1 MPNGPL
7 RLALATAIG
16 AVAAAC
22 VLFALA
28 PSHPARAANFDRYV
42 AVGGRDDTDCS
53 DASLPCLTPQY
64 AINEASPGDVIKIA
78 AGVYVSVTTHAFTT
92 TGAYSFTQIA
102 FISKTL
108 TLSGGYTVTD
118 NWAAANPAANPTV
131 FNAGGAGRGVTVF
144 GSGTEVVTVTGLTL
158 TGGDYTGLG
167 NPSGVSFRNCR
178 GNSVDCG
185 GGFYAARVRLYASH
199 LTVTGN
205 IASRTNLASYGG
217 GLAIEET
224 LDGTALEAITVTHNL
239 VGSILTYGGGLALY
253 ATGSITVTDGWFQGN
268 SAALGGGGISIVNPT
283 GQIRVLDTTLQQN
296 AALQAAAVYVEY
308 QTDSTVE
315 LAQMQ
320 LISNATSAGD
330 VIALEVYGAGL
341 NRLALNNILIAG
353 TSVTFTV
360 PSRGL
365 IRGEVGYAPDAKL
378 LVDATHITA
387 AANEGITLL
396 EMQAVTTGVT
406 STLSSG
412 VFTAALTNTIVSGL
426 PALFLPVEMEPSHIT
441 ITATRTLT
449 EGVPAVSTGL
459 VGTPA
464 ITLVETVAGQ
474 PRLGADYRPRAFSAA
489 IDAARDV
496 GTTVDASGA
505 ARDARPDIGALEAA
519 PGTMTRV
526 YVPSLLK

>member
-1 MPNGPL
+1 MLNGPL
-7 RLALATAIG
+7 RLAAATALG

-28 PSHPARAANFDRYV
+28 PSHLARAANFDRYV

-53 DASLPCLTPQY
+53 DSSLPCLTPQY

-78 AGVYVSVTTHAFTT
+78 AGVYTSVSTHAFTT

-118 NWAAANPAANPTV
+118 NWAASNPAANPTV

-185 GGFYAARVRLYASH
+185 GGFYAARVRLYAAH
-199 LTVTGN
+199 LTITGN

-224 LDGTALEAITVTHNL
+224 LDGSALEAITATGNL
-239 VGSILTYGGGLALY
+239 VGSSLTYGGGLALF
-253 ATGSITVTDGWFQGN
+253 ATGSVTVTDAWFQGN

-283 GQIRVLDTTLQQN
+283 GRVRVLHTTLQQN
-296 AALQAAAVYVEY
+296 AALQAAAVYAEY
-308 QTDSTVE
+308 QSDSTVE
-315 LAQMQ
+315 LSQLQ

-330 VIALEVYGAGL
+330 VIALEVYGAGQNTL
-341 NRLALNNILIAG
+341 VLNNILIAG

-365 IRGEVGYAPDAKL
+365 IRGEVGYAPDANL
-378 LVDATHITA
+378 RVDASHITA
-387 AANEGITLL
+387 AANEGIALL
-396 EMQAVTTGVT
+396 ETQAVTTTNSYGTV
-406 STLSSG
+406 S
-412 VFTAALTNTIVSGL
+412 AALTNTLVLNL
-426 PALFLPVEMEPSHIT
+426 PGMFLPVEVGESHIT

-459 VGTPA
+459 VGTPT
-464 ITLVETVAGQ
+464 ITLFETVTGQ
-474 PRLGADYRPRAFSAA
+474 PRLGTDYRPRAFSAA
-489 IDAARDV
+489 IDAGRAV
-496 GTTVDASGA
+496 GVTVDASGA
-505 ARDARPDIGALEAA
+505 LRDARPDIGALEAA